1 MRYTQCAP
9 VGNNAIKSFCH
20 CLHVAHNH
28 SKNFEKA
35 KMCKTKCNFEK
46 FQNTLNMMYTV
57 CAMSEI
63 MIYTLFVI
71 VSTVRITAVQISKN
85 LKCAKQTV
93 IPKIFNTP

>member
-9 VGNNAIKSFCH
+9 MGINALKSFCH
-20 CLHVAHNH
+20 CLHLAHNH

-46 FQNTLNMMYTV
+46 FQNTLNMMNTV
-57 CAMSEI
+57 CAMSAI

-71 VSTVRITAVQISKN
+71 VSTVRITAVQISKK
-85 LKCAKQTV
+85 LKGGKQTAFSKSFKTV
-93 IPKIFNTP
+93 